1 LNIKLTHYQNLK
13 LQGLLPRD
21 LWVWTPHDYECKPDF
36 RFPVIYMHDGQNLFD
51 PKKSYTHVTWG
62 IAETI
67 TKLSAWGFIQPA
79 IVVGI
84 DNTINRIGDYMPT
97 RPFDSPEGKAFIS
110 TALNNSPNA
119 LISFDYVADLYLQ
132 LMVEKIKPL
141 IDEDFRTLTDR
152 QNTLVMGSSM
162 GGLISL
168 LFLHPLAGTQYFFG
182 ALPAGK
188 HARTRRASIL
198 L

>member
-13 LQGLLPRD
+13 IQGLLPRD
-21 LWVWTPHDYECKPDF
+21 LWVWTPRDYECKPKC

-51 PKKSYTHVTWG
+51 SKKSYTHVTWG

-67 TKLSAWGFIQPA
+67 TRLSAWGFIQPA

-110 TALNNSPNA
+110 AALNNSPQA
-119 LISFDYVADLYLQ
+119 LKSLDYVADLYLQ

-152 QNTLVMGSSM
+152 
-162 GGLISL
+162 
-168 LFLHPLAGTQYFFG
+168 
-182 ALPAGK
+182 
-188 HARTRRASIL
+188 
-198 L
+198 